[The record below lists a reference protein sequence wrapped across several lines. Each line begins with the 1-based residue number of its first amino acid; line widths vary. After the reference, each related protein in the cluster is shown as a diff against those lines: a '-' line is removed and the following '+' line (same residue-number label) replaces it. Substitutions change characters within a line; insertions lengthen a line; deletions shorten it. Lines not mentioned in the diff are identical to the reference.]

1 MKRDKIFIGLFLALM
16 LTIVACHKNSIT
28 GRKQLMLVSEQEVQ
42 TMAKTEYK
50 SFLSSNKVVAT
61 TANKDA
67 EMVARVGKRVA
78 AAITKYYTEQG
89 LANELAGYEWE
100 YNLVDSKEVNAWC
113 MPGGKIV
120 VYTGLLPV
128 TQNEAALAVVVG
140 HEVAH
145 AIARHGSERMSQGLL
160 QQLGGVALTVAVSNK
175 PQETQNLFL
184 NAYGVG
190 SQVGYM
196 LPHSRKQE
204 SEADKFGL
212 RFAALAG
219 YNVREAIPLWQ
230 RMAQLSAS
238 SQKPPA
244 FLSTHPAEE
253 KRIADLNAIMEETIR
268 DYYRPMAGK

>member
-1 MKRDKIFIGLFLALM
+1 MSKKIFFVNVIIMAL
-16 LTIVACHKNSIT
+16 LIVACSRNAIT
-28 GRKQLMLVSEQEVQ
+28 GRKQLSLVPESEVQ
-42 TMAKTEYK
+42 TMAKAEYR
-50 SFLSSNKVVAT
+50 SFLSQSKVIAST
-61 TANKDA
+61 SNKDA
-67 EMVARVGKRVA
+67 EMVQRVGKRIA
-78 AAITKYYTEQG
+78 TAITNFYTQQG

-100 YNLVDSKEVNAWC
+100 YNLVDSKDVNAWC

-145 AIARHGSERMSQGLL
+145 AVAGHGRERMSQGLL
-160 QQLGGVALTVAVSNK
+160 QQLGGVALSVAVANK

-184 NAYGVG
+184 TAYGLG

-196 LPHSRKQE
+196 LPHSRNQE
-204 SEADKFGL
+204 TEADKFGL

-219 YNVREAIPLWQ
+219 YNVREAVPLWQ
-230 RMAQLSAS
+230 RMAQMSAS
-238 SQKPPA
+238 SQKPPE

-253 KRIADLNAIMEETIR
+253 RRIANLSAIMEETIR
-268 DYYRPMAGK
+268 DYYRPYTGK